1 MMSDEEPSSAFEL
14 GCSAFPSAR
23 EPERTGAPGA
33 AVPGGHHYA
42 AAGKCVAPRHCAA
55 PYKYDHTCN
64 CRAVQTLIRVHA
76 RAPTPRR
83 QKGQRGQRPQGSAL
97 SQCPAGVSWLM

>member
-1 MMSDEEPSSAFEL
+1 MEPEDALELARRYAGERDPLTFFTELGGSMMSDEEPSSAFEL

-55 PYKYDHTCN
+55 PY
-64 CRAVQTLIRVHA
+64 I
-76 RAPTPRR
+76 
-83 QKGQRGQRPQGSAL
+83 
-97 SQCPAGVSWLM
+97 